1 MQRIDALAAA
11 VAARYR
17 IERPLGAGGMA
28 TVYLA
33 QDLRHNRPVA
43 MKVLRP
49 ELSAVL
55 GPERFLKEIE
65 VTAALQ
71 HPHILP
77 LFDSGEADGLLYYV
91 MPFVEGETLRQ
102 RLERERQL
110 SLSDAVRI
118 AGEAAEA
125 LDYAHT
131 RGVVHRDVKPENI
144 LLHNG
149 HALVADFGIA
159 LAVVQAAGTRMTE
172 TGLSL
177 GTPHYMAPE
186 QAAGERGVDRRADV
200 YALGAVTYE
209 MLAGEPPFTGP
220 TVQAIIARVVSE
232 QPRPL
237 TAVRRAVPEHIDA
250 VIQTALEKVPAD
262 RFPTAAAFG
271 AALTGTAALPARRTV
286 RRRWSPLALAA
297 GAGAGAALGLLG
309 GFLLRSSRAA
319 APAPARRWSVEL
331 PAAAP
336 VALEGPSAASGWQ
349 TAIALSPGGDRLAY
363 VAPGSGTT
371 VLAVRSLENDSVVT
385 LPGTDGAYHPFFS
398 PDGAWIGFFA
408 GNLLRKVPAQGGP
421 PVTLAQVDHI
431 SGAAWASNERIVVF
445 ERQGFDLH
453 SVGVA
458 GGQRDTTLHLS
469 TQFGTP
475 DVLPGGDWALG
486 QLGSGQ
492 LGLLSL
498 ADGKELAITRRGVL
512 ALDSVRQDDLLFGT
526 SPRWVAGNYVV
537 FGSGDG
543 VLTAMPFDLR
553 RRQVTGDPM
562 GVLEG
567 MRMEAGFG
575 YSELAVSR
583 EGTLAYVPGQN
594 QLYVTLAFLRP
605 DGGMD
610 TLPIPRGPYTQARI
624 SPDGGRLALQ
634 MRKPVGG
641 WQVVLF
647 DLTSGVRQVV
657 EVAGNYRTYP
667 ATWLPSG
674 DLMIGM
680 WDPVQFLF
688 YGVRTLSLGTGKYTD
703 MKLPGASYLN
713 SAPDGRSFVYSDWRT
728 GDIYIRPLVGDTTSA
743 RVPARGFAA
752 SFSPDGR
759 WLAWGGVNGVGVS
772 PVPATGAIH
781 PVAERGEM
789 PLWTPRG
796 DAIIYR
802 SGPRYY
808 RVPVT
813 TAGGF
818 RAGRPVV
825 LAEGPFL
832 ETFAWTHSMSPDGRL
847 LVMLNSPERQ
857 ARSLRVITGL
867 PSLLGR
873 LARE

>member
-286 RRRWSPLALAA
+286 RRRWSPLVIAA

-309 GFLLRSSRAA
+309 GF
-319 APAPARRWSVEL
+319 
-331 PAAAP
+331 
-336 VALEGPSAASGWQ
+336 
-349 TAIALSPGGDRLAY
+349 
-363 VAPGSGTT
+363 
-371 VLAVRSLENDSVVT
+371 
-385 LPGTDGAYHPFFS
+385 
-398 PDGAWIGFFA
+398 
-408 GNLLRKVPAQGGP
+408 
-421 PVTLAQVDHI
+421 
-431 SGAAWASNERIVVF
+431 
-445 ERQGFDLH
+445 
-453 SVGVA
+453 
-458 GGQRDTTLHLS
+458 
-469 TQFGTP
+469 
-475 DVLPGGDWALG
+475 
-486 QLGSGQ
+486 
-492 LGLLSL
+492 
-498 ADGKELAITRRGVL
+498 
-512 ALDSVRQDDLLFGT
+512 
-526 SPRWVAGNYVV
+526 
-537 FGSGDG
+537 
-543 VLTAMPFDLR
+543 
-553 RRQVTGDPM
+553 
-562 GVLEG
+562 
-567 MRMEAGFG
+567 
-575 YSELAVSR
+575 
-583 EGTLAYVPGQN
+583 
-594 QLYVTLAFLRP
+594 
-605 DGGMD
+605 
-610 TLPIPRGPYTQARI
+610 
-624 SPDGGRLALQ
+624 
-634 MRKPVGG
+634 
-641 WQVVLF
+641 
-647 DLTSGVRQVV
+647 
-657 EVAGNYRTYP
+657 
-667 ATWLPSG
+667 
-674 DLMIGM
+674 
-680 WDPVQFLF
+680 
-688 YGVRTLSLGTGKYTD
+688 
-703 MKLPGASYLN
+703 
-713 SAPDGRSFVYSDWRT
+713 
-728 GDIYIRPLVGDTTSA
+728 
-743 RVPARGFAA
+743 
-752 SFSPDGR
+752 
-759 WLAWGGVNGVGVS
+759 
-772 PVPATGAIH
+772 
-781 PVAERGEM
+781 
-789 PLWTPRG
+789 
-796 DAIIYR
+796 
-802 SGPRYY
+802 
-808 RVPVT
+808 
-813 TAGGF
+813 
-818 RAGRPVV
+818 
-825 LAEGPFL
+825 
-832 ETFAWTHSMSPDGRL
+832 
-847 LVMLNSPERQ
+847 
-857 ARSLRVITGL
+857 
-867 PSLLGR
+867 
-873 LARE
+873 